1 MRLDELVL
9 RIPGDEFRVH
19 FHEHLTVLCGIGL
32 LERHAL
38 ADSLLQALAGT
49 AENTTLTY
57 TDRTGRPVQVVSA
70 GGAGTASYL
79 EDQTAAL
86 PLVGT
91 VTPTIDELRSL
102 VLLQA
107 GDLGLAPARIKA
119 DDDPELA
126 EARATLADLT
136 RELQAAI
143 RDRRDHDGH
152 RRELELLDAQLHQ
165 ARDGADR
172 REYAKVLAE
181 LERVKSEAAAL
192 HSGSTGAESD
202 RHLISSA
209 DSVRDLAARWSRA
222 VAALEDAQ
230 ARAAGEPLEPEAVA
244 ELLDIPNEPPA
255 DLHLRLRAVD
265 VAKVEHERLD
275 AELRGLAAAA
285 MAEPS
290 RSEVIDLATVDQE
303 SLWRAA
309 NRVEQA
315 DADLRREELALGG
328 AGNHAGTAEQVT
340 ARLEDSQRYVEA
352 CEAVVEKRWTPTI
365 AACAITAV
373 CSLLF
378 ATVNLLLGPALLVI
392 AVAVLG
398 VRLGKPWKELKEART
413 AQESI
418 LDEAGAPTY
427 LSFHLRRVDA
437 AMDRDAYSRVEA
449 AELELRRALEA
460 WNGLAPRVDVATA
473 RELEAEARAFAAGLA
488 QREGSVAELEA
499 RRAELVHKVE
509 PELQAAREALRLTVA
524 PYRIDQF
531 ALDADDLE
539 LVDQLVHR
547 QIELGRHARSIAGA
561 DDAKADEEKVGA
573 QLDELLLQLGFRD
586 GTLDARAN
594 ALEWA
599 AARAGEREQARS
611 DARPRDAVEEDLAR
625 LQAAVVRLR
634 RPEWASVEPADDTT
648 PELDELER
656 RHNELVALVSAD
668 DDVVIDLERLADRHS
683 AMERRVAALEAGHEG
698 RTEETSIG
706 QLADVQQYLL
716 AHLAKAAHAG
726 PFDESLPVVLDE
738 PFLRIGAERKWE
750 LLDMLRRL
758 AEKSQLLYLTDDPF
772 VAAWARRRAAAG
784 LVTLLE
790 PVDA

>member
-57 TDRTGRPVQVVSA
+57 TDRTGRQVQVVSA
-70 GGAGTASYL
+70 GGTGTATYL
-79 EDQTAAL
+79 DDGTVAL

-107 GDLGLAPARIKA
+107 ADLGLAPARVKA

-136 RELQAAI
+136 RELHAAI
-143 RDRRDHDGH
+143 GDRRDHDTH
-152 RRELELLDAQLHQ
+152 RRELEAIDAQLHH

-181 LERVKSEAAAL
+181 LERVKAEAAAL

-202 RHLISSA
+202 RHLIASVDA
-209 DSVRDLAARWSRA
+209 VRDLTEKWARA
-222 VAALEDAQ
+222 VADLEEARV
-230 ARAAGEPLEPEAVA
+230 RAAGEALEPEAVA
-244 ELLDIPNEPPA
+244 ELRDLPDEPPA

-265 VAKVEHERLD
+265 LVKLEHDRLD
-275 AELRGLAAAA
+275 AELRELAAAA

-290 RSEVIDLATVDQE
+290 RPEVIDLATVDQD

-328 AGNHAGTAEQVT
+328 AGSHAGTAEQVT
-340 ARLEDSQRYVEA
+340 SRIEESQRVVEA
-352 CEAVVEKRWTPTI
+352 CEAVVEKRWTPTV
-365 AACAITAV
+365 AASGITAV

-378 ATVNLLLGPALLVI
+378 ATVNLLFGPILLVI
-392 AVAVLG
+392 AVALLG
-398 VRLGKPWKELKEART
+398 VRLGLPWKELQEARA
-413 AQESI
+413 AQQSI

-437 AMDRDAYSRVEA
+437 AMDRDSHSRVEA
-449 AELELRRALEA
+449 AELEYRRATEA

-473 RELEAEARAFAAGLA
+473 RVLEAEARAFAAGLA

-499 RRAELVHKVE
+499 RRSQLVHKVE
-509 PELQAAREALRLTVA
+509 PELRAARDALRLAVA

-531 ALDADDLE
+531 ALDTDDLE

-547 QIELGRHARSIAGA
+547 QVELGRHARAIDAA
-561 DDAKADEEKVGA
+561 DDAQADEEKAAA

-586 GTLDARAN
+586 GTLDARAG
-594 ALEWA
+594 ALDWA
-599 AARAGEREQARS
+599 AERAAEREQARRQ
-611 DARPRDAVEEDLAR
+611 ARPRDEVEEDLAR
-625 LQAAVVRLR
+625 LQADVARLR
-634 RPEWASVEPADDTT
+634 RPEWASVEPADDNA

-656 RHNELVALVSAD
+656 RHAELVALVSAD
-668 DDVVIDLERLADRHS
+668 DNVVIDLERLADRHS
-683 AMERRVAALEAGHEG
+683 AMERRVAALEASHEG

-706 QLADVQQYLL
+706 QLADVQQFLL
-716 AHLAKAAHAG
+716 GHLTRAGHAG

-758 AEKSQLLYLTDDPF
+758 AEKTQLLYLTDDPF
-772 VAAWARRRAAAG
+772 VGAWARRRAAAG